1 MNVFVWLMILVA
13 FLVIEGLTAGLMT
26 IWFAGGAL
34 VAALA
39 AFLGATLVPQ
49 LLLFIGVSVVL
60 LVFTRPLA
68 IKHRKNDTTS
78 TNVDSLIG
86 TTAVVTEDID
96 NLAQKGQVHINDID
110 WLARSL
116 ADDIRIP
123 KGSVVRIC
131 RVEGVKLI
139 VEQKKEG

>member
-96 NLAQKGQVHINDID
+96 NLAQGRSKILGVGIGFLHAVDHFLEGID
-110 WLARSL
+110 L
-116 ADDIRIP
+116 
-123 KGSVVRIC
+123 
-131 RVEGVKLI
+131 
-139 VEQKKEG
+139 

>member
-1 MNVFVWLMILVA
+1 MNIFIWLGLLVA
-13 FLVIEGLTAGLMT
+13 FLVIEGMTAGLTT

-39 AFLGATLVPQ
+39 AYLGASLVPQ

-68 IKHRKNDTTS
+68 IRHMKNDTTS

-86 TTAVVTEDID
+86 TMAVVTEDID
-96 NLAQKGQVHINDID
+96 NLAQQGKVHINDID
-110 WLARSL
+110 WLARSVQ
-116 ADDIRIP
+116 DDVRIP
-123 KGSVVRIC
+123 KESVVRIC

-139 VEQKKEG
+139 VEKKEDK